1 MFSYL
6 INNVLSDTF
15 RYIYRYLYFNV
26 LVVPYQSNVK
36 KTDIIKQATHVI
48 FVSMYFKMFKNNRDF
63 KTRWCF
69 ITRCLVL
76 LFCKIGKYTER
87 KGLGLGLGLGE
98 GRDLCINVFC
108 IKITKIS
115 KAHDALLSDML

>member
-6 INNVLSDTF
+6 ISNVLSDTF

-48 FVSMYFKMFKNNRDF
+48 FVSMYFRMFKNNRDF

-69 ITRCLVL
+69 IIRYVMILSIKQNV
-76 LFCKIGKYTER
+76 
-87 KGLGLGLGLGE
+87 
-98 GRDLCINVFC
+98 RDLDLDLDLERGEIFV
-108 IKITKIS
+108 S
-115 KAHDALLSDML
+115 MYSA